1 MIFTGSNVS
10 KQHVN
15 PNKVEVCIHSQT
27 PNSIQM
33 KNVKPA
39 TQTSISKPQ
48 PFDGDDSLNTLTDKQ
63 NKTTNVP
70 SNSSTAIM
78 IQINYQ
84 PENQPLIVNSGHH
97 TSCGDNMAQ
106 STITSRYRNTLE

>member
-27 PNSIQM
+27 PDSIQM

-39 TQTSISKPQ
+39 TPTPISKPQ
-48 PFDGDDSLNTLTDKQ
+48 PFDGEDLLNTLTDKQ

-70 SNSSTAIM
+70 SNVTTAIM
-78 IQINYQ
+78 IQINCQ
-84 PENQPLIVNSGHH
+84 ESNQPRMVYSGHH
-97 TSCGDNMAQ
+97 SSCGDNMAP
-106 STITSRYRNTLE
+106 STKTNRY